1 MAKAI
6 FALPK
11 HEKYTMKNI
20 KLIEVPSEIG
30 AGTRGASLGIE
41 AIKIAALDFMSNF
54 FVHFPSES
62 IPSENNLLFEPIAS
76 PYAKRIKGVAAM
88 YEKVSVAVM
97 ETIKNNFF
105 PVVISGDH
113 STSGAT
119 IAGIK
124 RAKPTSK
131 LGVIWIDAHADL
143 HTPYTTPS
151 GNMHGMPLA
160 TAIAEDNADFAV
172 HQLDKETKKKWD
184 ELKSIGGIEPKIL
197 PEDIVFISLRDY
209 EKEERGLIE
218 KYGMKVITSNE
229 VRRKGPE
236 NVVRSVLRYLGD
248 CTDIYVSFD
257 VDSLDSSISR
267 GTGTPVSN
275 GLREREAEDLVSKFM
290 QNRKICCFE
299 ITEVN
304 PTLDKENLMAEIAFN
319 ILQRSVNVLMVN

>member
-1 MAKAI
+1 
-6 FALPK
+6 
-11 HEKYTMKNI
+11 MKNI

-30 AGTRGASLGIE
+30 AGTRGASLGID

-54 FVHFPSES
+54 FVHFPSEK
-62 IPSENNLLFEPIAS
+62 IEPENNLLFEPIQS
-76 PYAKRIKGVAAM
+76 PYAKRINGVATM
-88 YEKVSVAVM
+88 YERVSKAVCDS
-97 ETIKNNFF
+97 IKSNFF

-113 STSGAT
+113 SSSGGT

-124 RAKPTSK
+124 AAKPKSK

-143 HTPYTTPS
+143 HTPYTTPT

-160 TAIAEDNADFAV
+160 TALAEDNEESKV
-172 HQLDKETKKKWD
+172 HELDEKTKKAW
-184 ELKSIGGIEPKIL
+184 ELLKNLGKIAPKVL
-197 PEDIVFISLRDY
+197 PEDIVFISLRDF
-209 EKEERGLIE
+209 EKEEKSLIE
-218 KYGMKVITSNE
+218 KYDIKVITTSE

-257 VDSLDSSISR
+257 VDCLDSTISK

-319 ILQRSVNVLMVN
+319 ILQRSVNVLMMN

>member
-1 MAKAI
+1 
-6 FALPK
+6 
-11 HEKYTMKNI
+11 MKNI

-54 FVHFPSES
+54 FIHFPSDR
-62 IPSENNLLFEPIAS
+62 IPVENKLLYEPIES
-76 PYAKRIKGVAAM
+76 PYAKRIKGIASM
-88 YEKVSVAVM
+88 YDKVSKSVC
-97 ETIKNNFF
+97 ETLKSNFF
-105 PVVISGDH
+105 PVVLSGDH
-113 STSGAT
+113 SIAGAT

-124 RAKPTSK
+124 MAKPKSK

-160 TAIAEDNADFAV
+160 LSINEDNTDSSV
-172 HQLDKETKKKWD
+172 HELDAETAKMWNG
-184 ELKSIGGIEPKIL
+184 LKNLGKIAPKVL
-197 PEDIVFISLRDY
+197 PEDIVFIALRDF
-209 EKEERGLIE
+209 EKEEKALIE
-218 KYGMKVITSNE
+218 KYGMKVITTNE

-236 NVVRSVLRYLGD
+236 NIVRAVTRYLSD

-257 VDSLDSSISR
+257 VDSLDSSISK
-267 GTGTPVSN
+267 GTGTPVNN

-290 QNRKICCFE
+290 QNRKVCCFE
-299 ITEVN
+299 LTEVN

-319 ILQRSVNVLMVN
+319 ILQRSVNVLMYS